1 MSNKKYDLE
10 LAHTFSNNHKQA
22 LSVEQLCGC
31 FYCQSI
37 FSSKE
42 ILDWLEDDNPCDR
55 LGTALCPNCGIDS
68 VIGESSGFEITT
80 EFLRA
85 MNFKWF
91 QSGNGSS
98 IHTPF
103 GAVEIELD
111 DKPYAVDYEMLDPQ
125 QHNVDGL
132 AKIVYS
138 HKKSNKFHYLKIH
151 LKDCQQEFFAES
163 GERLEANSVDV
174 NGGRLTIAFCD
185 EFFADINE
193 STVSGSYLSDGLEI
207 EFPPQLASQSFTLSI
222 AWVNQINGSDD
233 VRTWLAVDCR

>member
-22 LSVEQLCGC
+22 LSVEQRCGC

-68 VIGESSGFEITT
+68 VIGESSGFEITN

-91 QSGNGSS
+91 QSGTGSS

-103 GAVEIELD
+103 GIVEIELD
-111 DKPYAVDYEMLDPQ
+111 DKPHAIHYEMLDPLQ
-125 QHNVDGL
+125 YNVDGL
-132 AKIVYS
+132 AKITFT
-138 HKKSNKFHYLKIH
+138 HKKSREYHYLKIY
-151 LKDCQQEFFAES
+151 LKDCQQKFFAES
-163 GERLEANSVDV
+163 GERLEANSVDI
-174 NGGRLTIAFCD
+174 GEGRLTIAFCD
-185 EFFADINE
+185 EFYTNFSE
-193 STVSGSYLSDGLEI
+193 SAVDGSYLSDGLEI
-207 EFPPQLASQSFTLSI
+207 EFPPKLSSQDFTLSV
-222 AWVNQINGSDD
+222 AWVNKVEGDDD
-233 VRTWLAVDCR
+233 VRTWLAVSW

>member
-22 LSVEQLCGC
+22 LSIEQRCGC

-68 VIGESSGFEITT
+68 VIGESSGFEITN

-91 QSGNGSS
+91 QSGTGST

-103 GAVEIELD
+103 GIVEIELD
-111 DKPYAVDYEMLDPQ
+111 DKPYAIHYEMLDPLQ
-125 QHNVDGL
+125 YNVDGL
-132 AKIVYS
+132 VKITYT
-138 HKKSNKFHYLKIH
+138 HKNSNKNHCLKIY
-151 LKDCQQEFFAES
+151 LKDCQNQFFAES
-163 GERLEANSVDV
+163 GERLEANSVDISE
-174 NGGRLTIAFCD
+174 GRLTIAFCD
-185 EFFADINE
+185 EFYTNFNE
-193 STVSGSYLSDGLEI
+193 SAVDGTYLSDGLEI
-207 EFPPQLASQSFTLSI
+207 EFPPKLPTQDFTLSV
-222 AWVNQINGSDD
+222 AWVNTLEGDDD
-233 VRTWLAVDCR
+233 VRTWLAVG

>member
-10 LAHTFSNNHKQA
+10 LAHTFSNNHKKA
-22 LSVEQLCGC
+22 LSSEQRCGC
-31 FYCQSI
+31 FYCQTI
-37 FSSKE
+37 FSSKD

-80 EFLRA
+80 DFLRA
-85 MNFKWF
+85 MNYKWF

-125 QHNVDGL
+125 QYNVDGL
-132 AKIVYS
+132 AKITFK
-138 HKKSNKFHYLKIH
+138 HKKSRKYHYLKIY
-151 LKDCQQEFFAES
+151 LKDCHQKFFAES
-163 GERLEANSVDV
+163 GERLEANSVDI
-174 NGGRLTIAFCD
+174 GEGRLTIAFCD
-185 EFFADINE
+185 EFYTNFNE
-193 STVSGSYLSDGLEI
+193 NAVDGTYLSDGLEI
-207 EFPPQLASQSFTLSI
+207 EFPPELSTQDFTLSV
-222 AWVNQINGSDD
+222 AWVNKIESEDD
-233 VRTWLAVDCR
+233 VRTWLAVSW